1 MSDGLYQV
9 WYKLADFSGW
19 ELFNPEPCSI
29 ETAQAI
35 ARSVPASRI
44 VKLGG
49 TPEDAENEPET
60 GTDR

>member
-19 ELFNPEPCSI
+19 ELFSPEPCSF

-44 VKLGG
+44 VKSGE
-49 TPEDAENEPET
+49 TPEDDAAENE
-60 GTDR
+60 